1 METPRAPIDQQLG
14 EVVKQ
19 TPLEQKIRNVVR
31 GAVEVGKA
39 VVMLP
44 FSCGYVSPLS
54 EPVSRLTGSRDL
66 AVHDHDGKKMV
77 FTSKGQVEYNP
88 SVHGEL
94 KNWKEEGDTVHEV
107 HEEIASGGR
116 LKKTLKER
124 WIHDHK
130 GKAGVGVHE
139 FRIVPA

>member
-14 EVVKQ
+14 KVVRQ

-39 VVMLP
+39 VAMLP

-54 EPVSRLTGSRDL
+54 EPVNPLTGSKDV

-77 FTSKGQVEYNP
+77 FTSTGQVPYNP

-94 KNWKEEGDTVHEV
+94 KNWKKEGDTVHEV
-107 HEEIASGGR
+107 YKGR

-124 WIHDHK
+124 WVHDHTAQQ
-130 GKAGVGVHE
+130 GMGVHE
-139 FRIVPA
+139 FRKEQV